1 MVRVNWIVNV
11 TKVEEKIETL
21 KIRDFEQSLPMA
33 LLRSREAVMQHF
45 RPILSEYDLTE
56 QNWRVLRALDSF
68 GETDISTLAKHCCV
82 LLPSMSGMV
91 KRLEA
96 RGYIERTSN
105 SQDQRSSLLS
115 LTDSARQLILDVS
128 PHSEAAYKAIEQS
141 FGKEDLDKLYE
152 LLFKLEKI

>member
-1 MVRVNWIVNV
+1 MLEI
-11 TKVEEKIETL
+11 EEKIETL

-115 LTDSARQLILDVS
+115 LTETAQQLILDVS
-128 PHSEAAYKAIEQS
+128 PQSEATYKAIEES
-141 FGKEDLDKLYE
+141 FGKEDLEKLYE

>member
-1 MVRVNWIVNV
+1 MNV
-11 TKVEEKIETL
+11 ANIEVKDKTL
-21 KIRDFEQSLPMA
+21 KIRDFEHSLPMA
-33 LLRSREAVMQHF
+33 LLRARETVMQHF
-45 RPILSEYDLTE
+45 RPILSEHDLTE

-115 LTDSARQLILDVS
+115 LTESAQQLILDVS
-128 PHSEAAYKAIEQS
+128 PHSEATYKAIEES
-141 FGKEDLDKLYE
+141 FGKEDLEKLYE